1 MDFDLWY
8 TMLKESI
15 YWQDIDPYMALEIY
29 QRTVVAWGMDE
40 QYYMQGLER
49 VDLTKL
55 FEQYKLIQTIK
66 GTHHGEEISPEH
78 C

>member
-1 MDFDLWY
+1 MDFNLWY
-8 TMLKESI
+8 IMLRESV
-15 YWQDIDPYMALEIY
+15 YWQDIDPHMALEIY

-40 QYYMQGLER
+40 HYYMQGLER

-55 FEQYKLIQTIK
+55 YEQYKLIETIK
-66 GTHHGEEISPEH
+66 GTHHGEEIRSEH

>member
-8 TMLKESI
+8 TMLKESV

-29 QRTVVAWGMDE
+29 QRTAVAWGMNE
-40 QYYMQGLER
+40 QYFMQGLDR

-55 FEQYKLIQTIK
+55 YEQYKLIETIK
-66 GTHHGEEISPEH
+66 GTHHGEEIRSDN